1 MNSYAEDYVQII
13 EQEIS
18 VLDKEISKMI
28 SDLHNLNKAKTDLR
42 NLLEIINAGQTR
54 DSTDN

>member
-1 MNSYAEDYVQII
+1 MILNKDYVPLL
-13 EQEIS
+13 EQEIV